1 MPPDTPATL
10 SLCECCWT
18 SQDVIFHEVHFLG
31 LTGGKKKSEILLHWK
46 KYVLFFRT
54 YCFSE
59 INYEQSYNIKQK
71 ICLVWLNI
79 FWRTTNTDLYSYIN
93 NSYVNVM
100 RKKNPT
106 SSPGRLVNILEDLN
120 IFLSWLQILLV
131 SWPQILL
138 VFHKCSLSCGLF
150 HGFLVFVTLLHP
162 KDLKEGLD
170 WKLFTELWTYA
181 FISVAVKQIS
191 FLL

>member
-100 RKKNPT
+100 RKK
-106 SSPGRLVNILEDLN
+106 
-120 IFLSWLQILLV
+120 ILLV
-131 SWPQILL
+131 HQEDWWIYWKTWIY
-138 VFHKCSLSCGLF
+138 F
-150 HGFLVFVTLLHP
+150 FLGSKF
-162 KDLKEGLD
+162 
-170 WKLFTELWTYA
+170 Y
-181 FISVAVKQIS
+181 
-191 FLL
+191 